1 MRPGIGRRALGL
13 DCRGPRLV
21 ALDVRPRPEL
31 ALDRTR
37 VEPPLGVA
45 PRELALAS
53 WGAHR
58 APPNVQS
65 PYRDSVH
72 HAARPVATG
81 LRGCARPNS
90 RDCIPKRQESSR
102 RGSASSV
109 VRAICTASGE
119 GLGLGGLAW
128 VARELEACNY
138 RCWSEG
144 ALVEL
149 TSNGHARTC
158 VSATNA
164 RRFWGQQERN
174 SINHRSGTS

>member
-13 DCRGPRLV
+13 GCRGPRLV

-37 VEPPLGVA
+37 VGPPLGVA
-45 PRELALAS
+45 PRAGIGWLA
-53 WGAHR
+53 GAHR

-81 LRGCARPNS
+81 LRGCARPKR

-109 VRAICTASGE
+109 VRAICMASGE

-149 TSNGHARTC
+149 ASNEYTRTC
-158 VSATNA
+158 VGATDA
-164 RRFWGQQERN
+164 RRFWGQQGRN
-174 SINHRSGTS
+174 SINHGSGTS